1 MGLVVLAAALPWV
14 AGCGEVDYYLNLAR
28 GQARI
33 LWARRPVAQVLA
45 DPATADDVR
54 AALRL
59 VEAVRRFA
67 AECLGLTAA
76 TASYTTYYDTGGNA
90 VAWNVSAS
98 PPDRFEAYLWSFPVV
113 GALPYKGYF
122 ERQRAVAERD
132 RLRAQGYD
140 AIARPVSAYS
150 TLGILSDPILSTMV
164 DDAEAALAELVLH
177 ELTHAAVYVEG
188 RTDYNESVATFIG
201 QAGALAFLAQ
211 RHGRE
216 SQPVVDARR
225 DREASRRFDGFLH
238 LVVDRLDSLYRLGLP
253 RAQVLEERLTLF
265 AAAQDEYRRRRDD
278 LGQGRF
284 DGFLGWEINN
294 AQLLS
299 YRRYHTGLDRFEAL
313 LDRRGG
319 DLAAALRILAGCGE
333 RDDPWTC
340 VEETE

>member
-1 MGLVVLAAALPWV
+1 MPW
-14 AGCGEVDYYLNLAR
+14 R
-28 GQARI
+28 R

-59 VEAVRRFA
+59 LEAVRRFA
-67 AECLGLTAA
+67 GERVGLAA
-76 TASYTTYYDTGGNA
+76 AASSYTTYYDTGGHA

-98 PPDRFEAYLWSFPVV
+98 PPDRFESHLWSFPIV

-122 ERQRAVAERD
+122 VRERAVAERD

-164 DDAEAALAELVLH
+164 DDSEADLAELVLH
-177 ELTHAAVYVEG
+177 ELTHAAVYVESH
-188 RTDYNESVATFIG
+188 TDYNESVATFIG
-201 QAGALAFLAQ
+201 QAGALVFLAE

-216 SQPVVDARR
+216 SPPVVDARR
-225 DREASRRFDGFLH
+225 EREASRRFDGFLH
-238 LVVDRLDSLYRLGLP
+238 SVVDHLDSLYRLGLP
-253 RAQVLEERLTLF
+253 RERVLRERLMLF
-265 AAAQDEYRRRRDD
+265 AAAQDEYRKRRHD

-284 DGFLGWEINN
+284 DGFLEWEINN

-299 YRRYHTGLDRFEAL
+299 YRRYHTGLDRLEEL
-313 LDRRGG
+313 LGRRGG
-319 DLAAALRILAGCGE
+319 DLAATLRILVGCGE
-333 RDDPWTC
+333 QDDPWTC
-340 VEETE
+340 LEKTE